1 MSELTE
7 LIEELKVDI
16 ENLDLDLIAKNK
28 ELIQL
33 EKSTEVKNNAL
44 YSGLI
49 TELYTQIKEVKQR
62 NNFYGHTQG
71 DTEPY
76 FIVKLAYIETG
87 DVFLTKEQKQ
97 IILDYHKRENEVK
110 DIVVNGKPYV
120 SVF

>member
-7 LIEELKVDI
+7 LIKELKIDI
-16 ENLDLDLIAKNK
+16 ENLNLELISKNK

-33 EKSTEVKNNAL
+33 EKSTEVKNTAL
-44 YSGLI
+44 YNGLI
-49 TELYTQIKEVKQR
+49 TELHTQIKEVKQR

-76 FIVKLAYIETG
+76 FNVKIAYIETG

-110 DIVVNGKPYV
+110 DIVINGKPYY
-120 SVF
+120 S